1 MKTFKLIFV
10 FLLSFFVLTTSAYAQ
25 EGKRMSGK
33 KKGTLIGAGAG
44 AVGGA
49 VIGKGVGGAII
60 GGAAGALGGRALGK
74 RADRKKAERARQQQ
88 RSVSNQNL

>member
-1 MKTFKLIFV
+1 MKTFKLIFA
-10 FLLSFFVLTTSAYAQ
+10 FLLSFVLITSAYAQ

-44 AVGGA
+44 VVGGA
-49 VIGKGVGGAII
+49 IIGKGAKGAII

-74 RADRKKAERARQQQ
+74 RADRKKAERARQQPV
-88 RSVSNQNL
+88 VSNRNY